1 MSELAKAVD
10 TIQREFKKRFGLNVN
25 IDLLVYDVSQDIDV
39 EKADTVA
46 RIVATELELCRP
58 EHGSSDGSAWVSAE
72 RHRVSLSIFYP
83 YEQRGKV
90 LQCEQL

>member
-10 TIQREFKKRFGLNVN
+10 TIQREFKKRFGLEADIKINVF
-25 IDLLVYDVSQDIDV
+25 DTSQNIDV
-39 EKADTVA
+39 EKADKVA

-72 RHRVSLSIFYP
+72 RRRVSLSIFYP
-83 YEQRGKV
+83 YKQRGRV
-90 LQCEQL
+90 LQCEQS